1 MKSILDGG
9 ESRTNLNP
17 SRRLKH
23 PLESGPSVARLTAQ
37 TRQRLNKSF
46 AKRVVFMAVV
56 RTRCNDRVVGAILA
70 SWRYDI
76 SGISPEM
83 RRDYEQHF
91 AECAHCSSRQRFHR
105 SLDGTLAV
113 LTSLAALFFLFAL
126 AVLKHIKPLEHV
138 AFNILGL
145 DISDMYH
152 MLLSAG
158 VAGLCF
164 SVIALALVLM
174 ATPAPSYLG
183 GIAAERAKL
192 IEERLPAA
200 MKSLRPR

>member
-1 MKSILDGG
+1 
-9 ESRTNLNP
+9 
-17 SRRLKH
+17 
-23 PLESGPSVARLTAQ
+23 
-37 TRQRLNKSF
+37 
-46 AKRVVFMAVV
+46 MAMA
-56 RTRCNDRVVGAILA
+56 RTRCTDRVVGAILA

-83 RRDYEQHF
+83 RRDYEQHLSD
-91 AECAHCSSRQRFHR
+91 CTRCQTRQNFHR
-105 SLDGTLAV
+105 SLDAMLAV

-138 AFNILGL
+138 AFNVLGL

-183 GIAAERAKL
+183 GIAAERARY

-200 MKSLRPR
+200 IKSLRPR